1 MRRFLVFSML
11 ACAGLQLTGILP
23 KIRHFRHHLACVI
36 AESPALL
43 QYFHSQAES
52 LVMSDKEWSGL
63 MAAAQKGDGVRYR
76 QLLDEI
82 RPWLKR
88 YFGTRLPPAMVDDA
102 VQDTMFAL
110 HEKRNSYDA
119 SRPFGPWLVAI
130 ARYKWIDRLRA
141 LRKSATQPISE
152 DIAIEDHGAAIQTA
166 TTLEKLLADL
176 KPAQAEVIRLVK
188 MHGFSIEEASAR
200 TGQSASLVK
209 VNIHRGITRM
219 MIAAQKQ
226 MQLDG

>member
-1 MRRFLVFSML
+1 
-11 ACAGLQLTGILP
+11 
-23 KIRHFRHHLACVI
+23 
-36 AESPALL
+36 LL
-43 QYFHSQAES
+43 QYSHFQAES

-63 MAAAQKGDGVRYR
+63 MRAAQKGDGLRYR
-76 QLLDEI
+76 QLLDEL

-102 VQDTMFAL
+102 VQDTLFAL
-110 HEKRNSYDA
+110 HEKRNTYDA
-119 SRPFGPWLVAI
+119 TRPFGPWLVAI

-141 LRKSATQPISE
+141 LRKSATQPVGE
-152 DIAIEDHGAAIQTA
+152 DLAVEDHGAAVQSA
-166 TTLEKLLADL
+166 TTLEKLLSEL

-226 MQLDG
+226 MQADG

>member
-1 MRRFLVFSML
+1 
-11 ACAGLQLTGILP
+11 
-23 KIRHFRHHLACVI
+23 
-36 AESPALL
+36 
-43 QYFHSQAES
+43 
-52 LVMSDKEWSGL
+52 MSDKEWSGL
-63 MAAAQKGDGVRYR
+63 MKAAQKGDAMRYR
-76 QLLDEI
+76 QLLEEL

-102 VQDTMFAL
+102 VQDTLFAL
-110 HEKRNSYDA
+110 HAKRNSYDA
-119 SRPFGPWLVAI
+119 TRPFGPWLVAI

-141 LRKSATQPISE
+141 LRKSAAQPVGE
-152 DIAIEDHGAAIQTA
+152 DLAVEDHGAAVQSA
-166 TTLEKLLADL
+166 TTLEKLLSEL

-226 MQLDG
+226 MQADG

>member
-1 MRRFLVFSML
+1 LQPAIGFDCRKSGIVAVF
-11 ACAGLQLTGILP
+11 QLP
-23 KIRHFRHHLACVI
+23 K
-36 AESPALL
+36 
-43 QYFHSQAES
+43 AES
-52 LVMSDKEWSGL
+52 LPMSDKEWSGL
-63 MAAAQKGDGVRYR
+63 MAAAQKGDASRYR
-76 QLLDEI
+76 RLLDEV

-102 VQDTMFAL
+102 VQDTLFAV
-110 HEKRNSYDA
+110 HEKRNSYDPA
-119 SRPFGPWLVAI
+119 RPFGPWLVAI

-141 LRKSATQPISE
+141 LRKFATLPISE
-152 DIAIEDHGAAIQTA
+152 DIAIEDHGAAIQSA

-188 MHGFSIEEASAR
+188 MHGFSIEEASAK
-200 TGQSASLVK
+200 TGQSVSLVK

-226 MQLDG
+226 VQVDG

>member
-1 MRRFLVFSML
+1 MVFSPTG
-11 ACAGLQLTGILP
+11 CTGLQAAWILS
-23 KIRHFRHHLACVI
+23 KTWHFRHRGPRPI

-52 LVMSDKEWSGL
+52 LAMSDKEWSKL

-76 QLLDEI
+76 QLLDEV

-102 VQDTMFAL
+102 VQDTLFAL
-110 HEKRNSYDA
+110 HEKRNTYDRA
-119 SRPFGPWLVAI
+119 RSFGPWLVAI

-141 LRKSATQPISE
+141 LRKTATLPISE
-152 DIAIEDHGAAIQTA
+152 DIAIEDHGAAVQTA
-166 TTLEKLLADL
+166 TTLEKLLSDL

-188 MHGFSIEEASAR
+188 MHGFSIEEASAK

>member
-1 MRRFLVFSML
+1 MQIRHEVGGSPMRRFLVFSML

-88 YFGTRLPPAMVDDA
+88 YFGTRLPPAMTSPPSDVARSSAAAMCSAA
-102 VQDTMFAL
+102 VSVISGPTSVPSSNGSPMGSFA
-110 HEKRNSYDA
+110 
-119 SRPFGPWLVAI
+119 
-130 ARYKWIDRLRA
+130 
-141 LRKSATQPISE
+141 
-152 DIAIEDHGAAIQTA
+152 
-166 TTLEKLLADL
+166 
-176 KPAQAEVIRLVK
+176 
-188 MHGFSIEEASAR
+188 
-200 TGQSASLVK
+200 
-209 VNIHRGITRM
+209 
-219 MIAAQKQ
+219 
-226 MQLDG
+226 

>member
-1 MRRFLVFSML
+1 ML
-11 ACAGLQLTGILP
+11 FAP
-23 KIRHFRHHLACVI
+23 K
-36 AESPALL
+36 
-43 QYFHSQAES
+43 QT
-52 LVMSDKEWSGL
+52 MSDKEWSAW

-76 QLLDEI
+76 RLLEQI

-88 YFGTRLPPAMVDDA
+88 YFALRLPPSMVDDA
-102 VQDTMFAL
+102 VQDTLVAL
-110 HEKRNSYDA
+110 HEKRNSYDP

-141 LRKSATQPISE
+141 LRKSAAQPISE
-152 DIAIEDHGAAIQTA
+152 DIAIEDHGAAVQSA

-188 MHGFSIEEASAR
+188 MHGFSVEEASAK
-200 TGQSASLVK
+200 TGQSVSLVK

-219 MIAAQKQ
+219 MIAAQRQ
-226 MQLDG
+226 VQVDG

>member
-1 MRRFLVFSML
+1 
-11 ACAGLQLTGILP
+11 
-23 KIRHFRHHLACVI
+23 
-36 AESPALL
+36 
-43 QYFHSQAES
+43 
-52 LVMSDKEWSGL
+52 
-63 MAAAQKGDGVRYR
+63 MAAAQKGDGALYR
-76 QLLDEI
+76 RLLEQV

-88 YFGTRLPPAMVDDA
+88 YFGARLPPAMVDDA
-102 VQDTMFAL
+102 VQDTLVAL

-141 LRKSATQPISE
+141 LRKFAAQPISE
-152 DIAIEDHGAAIQTA
+152 DIVIEDHGAAVQTA

-188 MHGFSIEEASAR
+188 MHGFSIEEASAK

-219 MIAAQKQ
+219 MIAAQRQ
-226 MQLDG
+226 MQIDS

>member
-1 MRRFLVFSML
+1 
-11 ACAGLQLTGILP
+11 
-23 KIRHFRHHLACVI
+23 
-36 AESPALL
+36 
-43 QYFHSQAES
+43 
-52 LVMSDKEWSGL
+52 MSDKEWSRL

-76 QLLDEI
+76 QLLDEV

-102 VQDTMFAL
+102 VQDTLFAL
-110 HEKRNSYDA
+110 HEKRNTYDRA
-119 SRPFGPWLVAI
+119 RPFGPWLVAI

-141 LRKSATQPISE
+141 LRKTATLPISE
-152 DIAIEDHGAAIQTA
+152 DIAIEDHGAAVQTA
-166 TTLEKLLADL
+166 TTLEKLLSDL

>member
-1 MRRFLVFSML
+1 
-11 ACAGLQLTGILP
+11 
-23 KIRHFRHHLACVI
+23 
-36 AESPALL
+36 
-43 QYFHSQAES
+43 
-52 LVMSDKEWSGL
+52 MSDKEWSGL
-63 MAAAQKGDGVRYR
+63 MRAAQKGDGVRYR
-76 QLLDEI
+76 QLLDEL

-102 VQDTMFAL
+102 VQDTLFAL
-110 HEKRNSYDA
+110 HEKRNTYDA
-119 SRPFGPWLVAI
+119 TRPFGPWLVAI

-141 LRKSATQPISE
+141 LRKSATQPVGE
-152 DIAIEDHGAAIQTA
+152 DLAVEDHGAAVQSA
-166 TTLEKLLADL
+166 TTLEKLLSEL

-226 MQLDG
+226 MQADG

>member
-1 MRRFLVFSML
+1 MRV
-11 ACAGLQLTGILP
+11 
-23 KIRHFRHHLACVI
+23 
-36 AESPALL
+36 
-43 QYFHSQAES
+43 
-52 LVMSDKEWSGL
+52 
-63 MAAAQKGDGVRYR
+63 AQKGDGARYR
-76 QLLDEI
+76 RLLDDI

-88 YFGTRLPPAMVDDA
+88 YFATRLPPAMVDDA
-102 VQDTMFAL
+102 VQDTLIAL
-110 HEKRNSYDA
+110 HEKRNTYYPA
-119 SRPFGPWLVAI
+119 RPFGPWLLAI

-152 DIAIEDHGAAIQTA
+152 DIAIEDHGAAVQSA

-188 MHGFSIEEASAR
+188 MHGFSIEEAAAK

-219 MIAAQKQ
+219 MIAAQRQ
-226 MQLDG
+226 IQVEG

>member
-1 MRRFLVFSML
+1 MR
-11 ACAGLQLTGILP
+11 
-23 KIRHFRHHLACVI
+23 
-36 AESPALL
+36 
-43 QYFHSQAES
+43 
-52 LVMSDKEWSGL
+52 
-63 MAAAQKGDGVRYR
+63 
-76 QLLDEI
+76 
-82 RPWLKR
+82 
-88 YFGTRLPPAMVDDA
+88 
-102 VQDTMFAL
+102 
-110 HEKRNSYDA
+110 KRNTYDPA
-119 SRPFGPWLVAI
+119 RPFGPWLLAI

-152 DIAIEDHGAAIQTA
+152 DIAIEDHGAAVQSA

-188 MHGFSIEEASAR
+188 MHGFSIEEAAAK

-226 MQLDG
+226 IQVEG